1 LVTEF
6 VFPIGFE
13 TWAIAGLVVTFAYV
27 IFGITAFGAAMF
39 TVPLLSLLLPLEFV
53 LPVCVL
59 LDVSASFALGSRFS
73 HDAAWGE
80 LKWMI
85 PFSVLGAV
93 AGVTLLVNLPGTS
106 TLAAFGIFL
115 SSYAAYAL
123 IKRGSTKALS
133 ERWAPVSG
141 LTGGIT
147 GTLFGVGGPPY
158 VIYLSHRIFDKAAY
172 RATLSNMV
180 LASTGIRAVV
190 FTVTG
195 LMLMDRVVTFLML
208 LPFALLGLNIGHR
221 LHTRLSREM
230 VQRVAS
236 VLIFAIGFVLIRRA
250 WMQGGFT

>member
-1 LVTEF
+1 M
-6 VFPIGFE
+6 PIE
-13 TWAIAGLVVTFAYV
+13 VSTWALAALIVTFAYV

-73 HDAAWGE
+73 REAAWGE

-93 AGVTLLVNLPGTS
+93 AGVTLLVSLPVS
-106 TLAAFGIFL
+106 ATLTAFGAFL
-115 SSYAAYAL
+115 ATYATYAL
-123 IKRGSTKALS
+123 VKAGRQS
-133 ERWAPVSG
+133 SVSSRWAPVSG
-141 LTGGIT
+141 MAGGVT

-158 VIYLSHRIFDKAAY
+158 VIYLSHRIFDKGQF

-180 LASTGIRAVV
+180 LFSTGIRAVV
-190 FTVTG
+190 FAVTG

-208 LPFALLGLNIGHR
+208 VPFAILGLTIGHR
-221 LHTRLSREM
+221 LHTRLSRDM

-236 VLIFAIGFVLIRRA
+236 ILILLIGITLIRRA
-250 WMQGGFT
+250 LFSS